1 MFTQSLFRKK
11 RDLNKFL
18 IQAPPLQLPSQKRMS
33 FTQQDV
39 ALIAMPMT
47 LPPPIEGTAKLPQF
61 GFLYQEFERM
71 KVRFF
76 VVRML
81 KVGLM
86 KTAQPATAV
95 SSVPLVTK
103 TVPTFINVVPVQ
115 PERNERDCFVAAMKL
130 FMKSYMPTACF
141 DCAEPVDDWSKEAGA
156 LISEI
161 TSAATADRCTKN
173 TWPTKSRS
181 PSIDSCVDSAPNS
194 IVEDIHRH
202 LLDIKPS
209 PYPSGVP
216 ASVNSSDNEDDDGR
230 SIEKRRVFISYTFM
244 VTAYKTVNGGSIGPR
259 NLSSVVV
266 NTTVH
271 QHLSNTIFFSPL
283 QHSSYNQDNVCKI
296 RLSMD
301 SGYQSSSTDGGS
313 SVSSKY
319 LAVHGSQVT
328 RELYDDA
335 ASEISSSSST
345 SQPCSPTRR
354 GFCGDF
360 ELNSVSPRSLQTYL
374 SALQQLPFQ
383 NNNNLP
389 AKRTVSGD
397 SDLTTEPYQNQK
409 HKEWIT
415 EEILEMIAVR
425 DRLYKRMKKQPSPD
439 MVEMYKKVR
448 NMVVGLTRNAKRA
461 HEKKIE
467 DATKFGGYPTT
478 TPPSFGVTA
487 RYR

>member
-1 MFTQSLFRKK
+1 
-11 RDLNKFL
+11 
-18 IQAPPLQLPSQKRMS
+18 
-33 FTQQDV
+33 
-39 ALIAMPMT
+39 MPMT

-71 KVRFF
+71 K
-76 VVRML
+76 
-81 KVGLM
+81 KIGLM
-86 KTAQPATAV
+86 KTAAQPATAV

-103 TVPTFINVVPVQ
+103 TIPTFNVVSAQ

-161 TSAATADRCTKN
+161 TSAATAERCTKS

-181 PSIDSCVDSAPNS
+181 PSIDSSVDSAPNS

-230 SIEKRRVFISYTFM
+230 SITK
-244 VTAYKTVNGGSIGPR
+244 
-259 NLSSVVV
+259 
-266 NTTVH
+266 
-271 QHLSNTIFFSPL
+271 SPL

-313 SVSSKY
+313 SMSSKY
-319 LAVHGSQVT
+319 PAVHGSQVT

-354 GFCGDF
+354 DFPGDF

-374 SALQQLPFQ
+374 SALQQLPF
-383 NNNNLP
+383 
-389 AKRTVSGD
+389 
-397 SDLTTEPYQNQK
+397 
-409 HKEWIT
+409 
-415 EEILEMIAVR
+415 
-425 DRLYKRMKKQPSPD
+425 
-439 MVEMYKKVR
+439 
-448 NMVVGLTRNAKRA
+448 
-461 HEKKIE
+461 
-467 DATKFGGYPTT
+467 
-478 TPPSFGVTA
+478 
-487 RYR
+487 